1 MTVIPGG
8 ICFQER
14 WSVTAYNGQV
24 TGFASIN
31 VYENGQLDGLLN
43 LSDNFGDACALTGAI
58 SKTDIYIVRQLSGVW
73 LGQKQIFTG
82 SYYKDG
88 TRAGG
93 SIKGVCPG
101 AWDAV
106 IIERVGGSA

>member
-1 MTVIPGG
+1 MNAIPGG
-8 ICFQER
+8 ICSRER

-24 TGFASIN
+24 TGFASIH
-31 VYENGQLDGLLN
+31 VYENGQIDGLFK
-43 LSDNFGDACALTGAI
+43 LSDDFGDACVLTGAI
-58 SKTDIYIVRQLSGVW
+58 SKTDIYIVRPLSGVW
-73 LGQKQIFTG
+73 RGQRQIFTG

-93 SIKGVCPG
+93 SIKGVRPG

-106 IIERVGGSA
+106 IIERIGGWA